1 MMKPQDRFDKLLD
14 TADEHGYVV
23 HTSSGADHI
32 HTTIWKGQTCIASR
46 EVEPDLPERIIFTP
60 EQSNT
65 GDTTNVAQ
73 Q

>member
-1 MMKPQDRFDKLLD
+1 MKPQDRFETLLD
-14 TADEHGYVV
+14 IADGHGYVV
-23 HTSSGADHI
+23 HTSSGVDYN

-46 EVEPDLPERIIFTP
+46 EVESDLPERIIFTP

-65 GDTTNVAQ
+65 GDTINVTQ